1 MRCRIPGTI
10 RGDEAF
16 GITQPPVAL
25 RENIR
30 QYFPQS
36 HVPVPYGPAIP
47 ASNNVLMD
55 HFLWN
60 IKLFGHPSGHPEL
73 AIRQGIWPSHLAILW
88 PSGRTFG
95 HPIWPSRGPP
105 ARHLAIPF
113 GRPVAIPQGIWPS
126 HLTILWPS
134 RRIFGHPG
142 VKTRILLPTHLPK

>member
-30 QYFPQS
+30 QYFPQP

-47 ASNNVLMD
+47 LTPQVKTTVVN

-60 IKLFGHPSGHPEL
+60 IELFGHPSGHPEL

-95 HPIWPSRGPP
+95 HPIWPSRGHP

-113 GRPVAIPQGIWPS
+113 GDLVAIRRDIWPS
-126 HLTILWPS
+126 H
-134 RRIFGHPG
+134 
-142 VKTRILLPTHLPK
+142 